1 MSKHRVE
8 AKGDV
13 EVKLEQTRN
22 MQQGA
27 RNLNIKELLGDS

>member
-1 MSKHRVE
+1 MSEHQIE

-13 EVKLEQTRN
+13 EVKEQTGI

-27 RNLNIKELLGDS
+27 GNLNVKGLLGDS

>member
-1 MSKHRVE
+1 MSEHHVE

-13 EVKLEQTRN
+13 EVKEQTGN

-27 RNLNIKELLGDS
+27 GNLNIKRLLGDS

>member
-13 EVKLEQTRN
+13 EVKEQTRN